1 MSVGE
6 IEEIINSSP
15 VIKFKEIYGRVNSK
29 EYAKQVVYR
38 LIKKGNLKRIKKG
51 VYSNSDDIFSIASN
65 IYYPSY
71 ISFLSAS
78 YKLGLTEVIP
88 IAVYVVTT
96 KNYAPIEFERY
107 KIIFIE
113 SGNIFGYHKEGKD
126 KNVVFLADS
135 EKLMVDALF
144 KPEHMGN
151 FDEIINVFKNSK
163 NIEKT
168 KVIEYLNQMN
178 SNKISRQVGYL
189 LEMYQNMD
197 ISESVKIN
205 KNYYDLN
212 PFEKGKKINK
222 KWRLKI

>member
-1 MSVGE
+1 
-6 IEEIINSSP
+6 
-15 VIKFKEIYGRVNSK
+15 
-29 EYAKQVVYR
+29 
-38 LIKKGNLKRIKKG
+38 
-51 VYSNSDDIFSIASN
+51 
-65 IYYPSY
+65 
-71 ISFLSAS
+71 
-78 YKLGLTEVIP
+78 
-88 IAVYVVTT
+88 
-96 KNYAPIEFERY
+96 
-107 KIIFIE
+107 
-113 SGNIFGYHKEGKD
+113 
-126 KNVVFLADS
+126 
-135 EKLMVDALF
+135 
-144 KPEHMGN
+144 MGN